1 MTQKDESPEASEG
14 PYWSEELL
22 AVLVVGLGD
31 ETQARETLEGIIQQ
45 ALSGKALQGISEE
58 ALASYLSKLYE
69 RIAESV
75 QDSDVA
81 RRRSLTKKVEVVT
94 EAARKAVA
102 AAYTELSEE
111 LLEERVAMA
120 EELAQKQRELKA
132 AWERSDA
139 TVRVAASLE
148 QAKEAAEVEKKKASA
163 AAYSQTRAPRWRRRR
178 GADVREGMD
187 PCGKIQDQDPPHT
200 DARAIRRVDVRR
212 RF

>member
-1 MTQKDESPEASEG
+1 MTQKDGSPEASEG

-31 ETQARETLEGIIQQ
+31 ETQARDTLEGIIQQ
-45 ALSGKALQGISEE
+45 ALSGRALKGISEE
-58 ALASYLSKLYE
+58 ALASYLSNLYE

-111 LLEERVAMA
+111 HGGGGRVG
-120 EELAQKQRELKA
+120 
-132 AWERSDA
+132 
-139 TVRVAASLE
+139 
-148 QAKEAAEVEKKKASA
+148 
-163 AAYSQTRAPRWRRRR
+163 RAH
-178 GADVREGMD
+178 E
-187 PCGKIQDQDPPHT
+187 PPP
-200 DARAIRRVDVRR
+200 VDVVHHGAQQPQGSGAACR
-212 RF
+212 

>member
-1 MTQKDESPEASEG
+1 MTQKDGSPEASEG

-45 ALSGKALQGISEE
+45 ALSGRALQGISEE

-102 AAYTELSEE
+102 AAVLIVSIAIAMMRGRI
-111 LLEERVAMA
+111 LLCGSLEPRAFRVA
-120 EELAQKQRELKA
+120 
-132 AWERSDA
+132 S
-139 TVRVAASLE
+139 
-148 QAKEAAEVEKKKASA
+148 
-163 AAYSQTRAPRWRRRR
+163 
-178 GADVREGMD
+178 
-187 PCGKIQDQDPPHT
+187 
-200 DARAIRRVDVRR
+200 
-212 RF
+212 

>member
-1 MTQKDESPEASEG
+1 MTKKDGSPEASEG

-31 ETQARETLEGIIQQ
+31 ETQARDTLEGIIQQ
-45 ALSGKALQGISEE
+45 ALSGKALQGLSEE
-58 ALASYLSKLYE
+58 TLASYLSKLYE

-132 AWERSDA
+132 AAWERSDA

-163 AAYSQTRAPRWRRRR
+163 ALEKLKHERPEGNWLDMVAGYCFVHRWQ
-178 GADVREGMD
+178 
-187 PCGKIQDQDPPHT
+187 KT
-200 DARAIRRVDVRR
+200 DKMSVLPQSWRTGD
-212 RF
+212 

>member
-1 MTQKDESPEASEG
+1 MTQKDGSPEASEG

-45 ALSGKALQGISEE
+45 ALSGRALQGISEE

-163 AAYSQTRAPRWRRRR
+163 ALEKLKHEKSATLLRSQQAETKANAAESP
-178 GADVREGMD
+178 
-187 PCGKIQDQDPPHT
+187 K
-200 DARAIRRVDVRR
+200 
-212 RF
+212 

>member
-1 MTQKDESPEASEG
+1 MTRKDDSPEVGED

-22 AVLVVGLGD
+22 AVLVVALGD
-31 ETQARETLEGIIQQ
+31 ETQARETLEGIIRQ
-45 ALSGKALQGISEE
+45 ARAGRALQAISEE
-58 ALASYLSKLYE
+58 ALASHLSKLYE
-69 RIAESV
+69 RITRSV
-75 QDSDVA
+75 QGSDVA

-132 AWERSDA
+132 AWEKSDA

-148 QAKEAAEVEKKKASA
+148 QAKEAA
-163 AAYSQTRAPRWRRRR
+163 R
-178 GADVREGMD
+178 
-187 PCGKIQDQDPPHT
+187 
-200 DARAIRRVDVRR
+200 
-212 RF
+212 

>member
-45 ALSGKALQGISEE
+45 ALSGRALQGISEE

-69 RIAESV
+69 RIAGCV

-132 AWERSDA
+132 AWEGPNEPSKRH
-139 TVRVAASLE
+139 R
-148 QAKEAAEVEKKKASA
+148 EV
-163 AAYSQTRAPRWRRRR
+163 
-178 GADVREGMD
+178 
-187 PCGKIQDQDPPHT
+187 
-200 DARAIRRVDVRR
+200 
-212 RF
+212 